1 MALLKLLNI
10 TGVKV
15 CGIEFPRRKDKM
27 EKLKYIAQ
35 NRGDWMQNEIAKFKT
50 ELMTF

>member
-15 CGIEFPRRKDKM
+15 CGLEFSRRKEKM
-27 EKLKYIAQ
+27 EKLKYVAE
-35 NRGDWMQNEIAKFKT
+35 NRVDWMQNEMAKLKT